1 MISLLY
7 NILYILA
14 ATHLLQI
21 IISVLRGTGLG
32 ALAVS
37 EVSPLSS
44 PLSSSLDVNS
54 SSDGAVIVDATLSDV
69 DVVRFDSLCCENN
82 E

>member
-1 MISLLY
+1 MCLIIAAIVTSKKSI
-7 NILYILA
+7 ILK
-14 ATHLLQI
+14 
-21 IISVLRGTGLG
+21 RGLPLGLEKGVGLG

-69 DVVRFDSLCCENN
+69 DTVRFDSR
-82 E
+82 

>member
-1 MISLLY
+1 MTIRKK
-7 NILYILA
+7 NIILK
-14 ATHLLQI
+14 
-21 IISVLRGTGLG
+21 RGLPFGLEKGVGLG

-69 DVVRFDSLCCENN
+69 DTVRLDSR
-82 E
+82 